1 MNRRKFKSDKAVLIQ
16 EGKQIVNT
24 TEEGKYMRKVTLVN
38 LMLGGVPASRIGEA
52 AGETPRTLSMWMK
65 SVDEHGF
72 RSLWPKK
79 QPGRPERLSQ
89 DQKEKIKDDIA
100 KDPSEFGYN
109 VWDGNTL
116 SNHIGKKYGILLKTR
131 QCERL
136 FHKLG
141 FSLIRPQT
149 FPSKGKENTKAR
161 EGFKKNSR
169 S

>member
-1 MNRRKFKSDKAVLIQ
+1 
-16 EGKQIVNT
+16 
-24 TEEGKYMRKVTLVN
+24 
-38 LMLGGVPASRIGEA
+38 
-52 AGETPRTLSMWMK
+52 MWMK